1 MGRGAKA
8 RPQIDGGRIRRPQN
22 LAAGRRGNHGVTN
35 NANAKRGIAVTA
47 SNTHSVAVAGPA
59 ANGMANTRADTDGV
73 TETTLR
79 ANSIARTA
87 TTTRNVDVAT
97 ADDLDAAW
105 VRSIQDEAVG
115 FSLVKNGR
123 TSRDPTLTGPQNAN
137 AIKGR
142 TDRTCLVHDA
152 RRRRLIRPAAV
163 LPGKQRR
170 PAAMRTL
177 GPRPNTARAASHPIH
192 RACGKQVPIGVT
204 RTRTGTHGA
213 EILSRNG
220 ASRSDANGIAG
231 AGTGTKGGTGGSVGG
246 SITGTA
252 AASADQT
259 PFGNGIPVPDAAA
272 FGAARGKTRADGM
285 AVART
290 GAQRKTVARTLTKR
304 VAMTR
309 TLANRIAR
317 TVTTDGVAVPGT
329 STNGTTEPRAGTDR
343 VRAPRTSHK
352 QMTTGTIEGDST
364 ELRVPAGTRGQRT
377 NRTIAVD
384 LHLDNEKAI
393 AGKPEKVPQR
403 ADHIRRRRSRRL
415 IAQVAGVQH
424 AGDPGTVDIAA
435 GSTVAAE
442 KLPNTEPV
450 VHRGGAPLPI
460 TLDVIP
466 RQKLTRS
473 RSSSTVRAKARGM
486 PRSTLLV
493 PVGHRVLESLASDRP
508 GFPAAKGIRRGDR
521 VIGPSSIQGLTR
533 RVTSQGPETK
543 AEHATIY
550 KFLEDH
556 EGHGRVTIRSRSTA
570 ATRPRKS
577 TSGQHEATL
586 RDIAGQAGA

>member
-1 MGRGAKA
+1 MGRRAKA
-8 RPQIDGGRIRRPQN
+8 RPQIDGGRIRRAQN

-35 NANAKRGIAVTA
+35 NAYAKRGVAVPASNRDRVAVTR
-47 SNTHSVAVAGPA
+47 PA
-59 ANGMANTRADTDGV
+59 ANSMANTRTSTNGI
-73 TETTLR
+73 TKTTLR
-79 ANSIARTA
+79 ANSIARAA
-87 TTTRNVDVAT
+87 TTPHHVDVAT
-97 ADDLDAAW
+97 ADDLNAAGI
-105 VRSIQDEAVG
+105 RSIQDEAVG
-115 FSLVKNGR
+115 LGLKKNRR

-137 AIKGR
+137 PIKGR
-142 TDRTCLVHDA
+142 TNRTCLVHGA
-152 RRRRLIRPAAV
+152 GRRRLVRPATA

-177 GPRPNTARAASHPIH
+177 WPRPNTARAASHPVH
-192 RACGKQVPIGVT
+192 RACGKQVPVGVT

-220 ASRSDANGIAG
+220 ASRSDANGIAD

-252 AASADQT
+252 AASAHQT
-259 PFGNGIPVPDAAA
+259 AFGNGIPVPNAAA

-309 TLANRIAR
+309 TPANRIAR

-329 STNGTTEPRAGTDR
+329 NTNGTTEPRAGTDR
-343 VRAPRTSHK
+343 IRAPRTSHK
-352 QMTTGTIEGDST
+352 QMTTDTVEGDST
-364 ELRVPAGTRGQRT
+364 ELRVPAGTRRQRT
-377 NRTIAVD
+377 NRTITVD
-384 LHLDNEKAI
+384 LHLDNEKAV
-393 AGKPEKVPQR
+393 AGKSEKVPRR
-403 ADHIRRRRSRRL
+403 ADHIRRRRSRGL
-415 IAQVAGVQH
+415 IAQVAGIQH

-442 KLPNTEPV
+442 KLTNTEPV
-450 VHRGGAPLPI
+450 VHRGGAPPPS

-466 RQKLTRS
+466 RQRLTRS
-473 RSSSTVRAKARGM
+473 RSSSSTVLAKAGGM

-493 PVGHRVLESLASDRP
+493 RGGHRVLESLASDRP
-508 GFPAAKGIRRGDR
+508 SFPAAKGIRRGDR
-521 VIGPSSIQGLTR
+521 VVGPGSIQGLTR
-533 RVTSQGPETK
+533 RLTSQSPETK
-543 AEHATIY
+543 TENATIK
-550 KFLEDH
+550 KFLGGH
-556 EGHGRVTIRSRSTA
+556 EGHGRVATRSRSTA
-570 ATRPRKS
+570 TARPRKS

-586 RDIAGQAGA
+586 RDIAG